1 MMLTLAMI
9 RSSVIAGTLLVIATS
24 SKAEDVPQEFRGN
37 WRFLPFPDSSC
48 AIRITN
54 KRVEYSDMGC
64 SILRLHK
71 EKDKFKLRL
80 KCRFIDEGK
89 DWEVSEVWG
98 IVMRD
103 ERRRFFVKDSGRD
116 FDVLERCDSRN

>member
-1 MMLTLAMI
+1 MLTLAMI

-24 SKAEDVPQEFRGN
+24 SRAADVPQEFQGN

-48 AIRITN
+48 AVGITN

-64 SILRLHK
+64 SILRVHK
-71 EKDKFKLRL
+71 DKDKFKLRL
-80 KCRFIDEGK
+80 KCRFFDEDK
-89 DWEVSEVWG
+89 DWEVSEEWG
-98 IVMRD
+98 IVTRD
-103 ERRRFFVKDSGRD
+103 EGRRFFVKDSWYD